1 MTKEMPFSQVLE
13 ALLDDSIPL
22 HPRYLY
28 RLSDLGPENLAPL
41 AEAWEH
47 VSPRRRQAVMEDLF
61 DLAESDLLLSF
72 EAVCKLALADPSPS
86 VRALAI
92 RVLDQYENPAY
103 LADFLHLADHDP
115 DTGVR
120 AAAASALAAFIY
132 QGEVDE
138 IPPERLHVVEECLLR
153 LVNSQEA
160 PLLRQKALE
169 ALGFSS
175 RPELNP
181 LIEAAYRSDD
191 PAWLASALNA
201 MGRSVD
207 ARWKKPVLDMLG
219 HLRPTVRAEA
229 ASAAGELEIA
239 AARRPLIKMLDDH
252 DTDVRAAAIWAL
264 SQIGGEGVRSRL
276 ARLLAHTEEDD
287 EVDLIQSA
295 LDNLSLTEEGLGF
308 TLLDLDEP
316 DLEDEEAL
324 IIEEIPDDDDDDD
337 DEDGGEEEEDVLRK
351 LLGSEEEDEDLQEP
365 LDDEDEED
373 EEEDDL
379 REFLDD
385 DEEEDDDDED
395 DLD

>member
-1 MTKEMPFSQVLE
+1 MTKEIPFSKVLE
-13 ALLDDSIPL
+13 ALLDDSTPL

-28 RLSDLGPENLAPL
+28 RLSDLGSENLAPL

-72 EAVCKLALADPSPS
+72 EAVCNLALADPNPY
-86 VRALAI
+86 VRTQAI
-92 RVLDQYENPAY
+92 RVLNEYENPAY
-103 LADFLHLADHDP
+103 LSNFLRLVEHDP
-115 DTGVR
+115 DDDAR
-120 AAAASALAAFIY
+120 AAAASALAAFVY

-138 IPPERLHVVEECLLR
+138 IPPERLHTVEECLLG

-175 RPELNP
+175 RPEVNP
-181 LIEAAYRSDD
+181 LIEAAYHSDD

-201 MGRSVD
+201 MGRAVD
-207 ARWKKPVLDMLG
+207 ARWKKPVLDMLD
-219 HLRPTVRAEA
+219 HLHPAVRAEA
-229 ASAAGELEIA
+229 ASAAGELGIA

-252 DTDVRAAAIWAL
+252 DADVRAAAIWAL

-276 ARLLAHTEEDD
+276 ERLLAHTEEDD

-324 IIEEIPDDDDDDD
+324 IIEEIPDDEE
-337 DEDGGEEEEDVLRK
+337 DEDQEEEEEEEEEDVLRK
-351 LLGSEEEDEDLQEP
+351 LLGNEEDDEDLPES

-385 DEEEDDDDED
+385 DEEEDDDED